1 MYGKESI
8 PSIASI
14 RLGWGDTVTENI
26 SQCEYVCNMY
36 VCVFEWEGGALV
48 PAAHWYEPLIDEE
61 AVTAMTIGR
70 DRKVEKMRKRNL
82 DRARS
87 LW

>member
-1 MYGKESI
+1 
-8 PSIASI
+8 
-14 RLGWGDTVTENI
+14 
-26 SQCEYVCNMY
+26 MY